1 MIEFK
6 DATKVY
12 GSGEKEVMAID
23 NINLHVEKGQ
33 ICVFLGP
40 SGCGKTTLLRMVN
53 RLISITSG
61 IIEVDGRDINSL
73 NAIELRRSI
82 GYVIQQNGLFPNM
95 TIEENIY
102 VVPKLLGWDKVK
114 MKKRYNELMDMMGLN
129 PDEFRKRF
137 PWELSGG
144 QQQRIGVARAL
155 AADPPVMLMDEPFG
169 ALDPIIREHIQ
180 NEFLRIQQ
188 DVKKTIL
195 FVSHDIDEAI
205 KLGDTIAIFKSGH
218 LMQQGTP
225 DEILSRPQ
233 NEFVHDFVGS
243 DRSLMR
249 LTLLTVKDL
258 VKAKKQS
265 DRNSTKINEK
275 TTSHKYVVQLST
287 NLKTALSNILSSPTG
302 EVLVMDER
310 GHGIGVLTIN
320 DFESLAEVRP
330 TSLNSM
336 AAQ

>member
-1 MIEFK
+1 VIEFK

-12 GSGEKEVMAID
+12 GSGEKEVTAVD

-53 RLISITSG
+53 RLISITRG
-61 IIEVDGRDINSL
+61 TIEVDGRDVNSL

-95 TIEENIY
+95 TIEDNIF

-225 DEILSRPQ
+225 DEILSQPQ

-258 VKAKKQS
+258 VKSKKQL
-265 DRNSTKINEK
+265 DKISTKTKEK
-275 TTSHKYVVQLST
+275 VASHEHVVHLNT
-287 NLKTALSNILSSPTG
+287 NLKTALSVILSSPTG
-302 EVLVMDER
+302 EVEVMDEK

-320 DFESLAEVRP
+320 DFESLSGVHP
-330 TSLNSM
+330 TSLNSV
-336 AAQ
+336 AQ

>member
-1 MIEFK
+1 VIEFK
-6 DATKVY
+6 DVTKIY
-12 GSGEKEVMAID
+12 GNGEQAVTAVEK
-23 NINLHVEKGQ
+23 INLKIEKGQ

-53 RLISITSG
+53 RLISISNGT
-61 IIEVDGRDINSL
+61 IEVNGKDVNSL
-73 NAIELRRSI
+73 DAIDLRRSI

-102 VVPKLLGWDKVK
+102 VVPRLLGWDKVK
-114 MKKRYNELMDMMGLN
+114 IKKRYNELMDMMGLN
-129 PDEFRKRF
+129 PDEFRKRY

-218 LMQQGTP
+218 LMQQATP
-225 DEILSRPQ
+225 DGILSQPQ
-233 NEFVHDFVGS
+233 NEFVRDFVGNE
-243 DRSLMR
+243 RSLMR
-249 LTLLTVKDL
+249 LTLLTVRDL
-258 VKAKKQS
+258 VN
-265 DRNSTKINEK
+265 RNGVKPTESKEVNNL
-275 TTSHKYVVQLST
+275 SVQVDA
-287 NLKTALSNILSSPTG
+287 NLKTALSIILTSSTG
-302 EVLVMDER
+302 EVNVVDKNANIV
-310 GHGIGVLTIN
+310 GTLTIN
-320 DFESLAEVRP
+320 DFKSLTHIHP
-330 TSLNSM
+330 TQLNSV
-336 AAQ
+336 AQ

>member
-1 MIEFK
+1 VIEFK

-12 GSGEKEVMAID
+12 GSGEKEVTAVD

-61 IIEVDGRDINSL
+61 TIEVDGRDVNSL

-225 DEILSRPQ
+225 DEILSQPQ
-233 NEFVHDFVGS
+233 NEFVHDFVGN

-258 VKAKKQS
+258 VNSKKQF
-265 DRNSTKINEK
+265 DRSHTKKEK
-275 TTSHKYVVQLST
+275 IASHEHVVQLNT
-287 NLKTALSNILSSPTG
+287 NLKTALSIILSSPIG
-302 EVLVMDER
+302 EVGVMDEK
-310 GHGIGVLTIN
+310 GNGMGVLTIN
-320 DFESLAEVRP
+320 DFESLAGVHP
-330 TSLNSM
+330 TSLDSM
-336 AAQ
+336 AQ

>member
-12 GSGEKEVMAID
+12 GSGEKEITAVD
-23 NINLHVEKGQ
+23 NINLQIEKGQ

-53 RLISITSG
+53 RLISITRG
-61 IIEVDGRDINSL
+61 TIEVDGRDVNSL

-114 MKKRYNELMDMMGLN
+114 MKKRYDELMEMMGLN
-129 PDEFRKRF
+129 PDEFRKRY

-169 ALDPIIREHIQ
+169 ALDPIIRDHIQ

-225 DEILSRPQ
+225 NEILSQPQ
-233 NEFVHDFVGS
+233 NEFVHDFVGN

-258 VKAKKQS
+258 VNSKTELV
-265 DRNSTKINEK
+265 RNSTKKEK
-275 TTSHKYVVQLST
+275 IESHEHVVHLNT
-287 NLKTALSNILSSPTG
+287 NLKAALSIILSSPTG
-302 EVLVMDER
+302 KVGVMDEK

-320 DFESLAEVRP
+320 DFESLAGVHP

-336 AAQ
+336 AQ